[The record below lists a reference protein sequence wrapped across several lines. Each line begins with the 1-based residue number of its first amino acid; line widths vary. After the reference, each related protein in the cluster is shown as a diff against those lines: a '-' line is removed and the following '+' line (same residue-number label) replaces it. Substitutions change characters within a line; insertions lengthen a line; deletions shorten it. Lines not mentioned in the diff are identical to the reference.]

1 MRFTSGQDTLET
13 ELALKKNVNQM
24 IYAYLGNWKGK
35 SNVSKIQIWVQQDGT
50 EKWQNGSF
58 TIQNRDTQE

>member
-24 IYAYLGNWKGK
+24 IYADLGNWKGK

-58 TIQNRDTQE
+58 TIQNVC